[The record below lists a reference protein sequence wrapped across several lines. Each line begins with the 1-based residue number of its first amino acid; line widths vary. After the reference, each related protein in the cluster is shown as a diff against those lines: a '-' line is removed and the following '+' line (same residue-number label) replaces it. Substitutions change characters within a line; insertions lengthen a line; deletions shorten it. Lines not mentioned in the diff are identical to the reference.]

1 MLCLGSTAVLASNAH
16 CFIQEAVL
24 LNRTL
29 FSSAMGKSCS
39 RLLMGL
45 TGFDM
50 WSILLASCHLTG
62 NKNLNRRVP
71 QKSTIITFS
80 PKDVQLIIFFN
91 LALLV

>member
-29 FSSAMGKSCS
+29 FSSAMGKSRS

-45 TGFDM
+45 IGFE
-50 WSILLASCHLTG
+50 
-62 NKNLNRRVP
+62 
-71 QKSTIITFS
+71 
-80 PKDVQLIIFFN
+80 IFGLFY
-91 LALLV
+91 